1 MPSVWL
7 TDYKLDADRKGPA
20 NSSFVQTFSQII
32 HFSFQIQVFSW
43 SSSFL
48 NFACLHCV
56 TFLGV
61 MGGKKENPQLDMIAG
76 GGKRGKRGNEISSE
90 QHFFAPGR

>member
-1 MPSVWL
+1 MVQFVF
-7 TDYKLDADRKGPA
+7 KLC
-20 NSSFVQTFSQII
+20 S
-32 HFSFQIQVFSW
+32 
-43 SSSFL
+43 
-48 NFACLHCV
+48 CLHCV